1 MVYTQGL
8 SNFAGLLLLGAVPL
22 ALAHGDE
29 SNESGMDGMGAEMA
43 HLTSASSVA
52 ALNSSTV
59 DQQSYFTYQKHG
71 GLMLAHIAL
80 MVVAWFF
87 VLPIGEYIQILASS
101 NCTLTL
107 HRCSAQCRSFETCP
121 HHSAIVPRPT
131 QLGSVVGNC
140 SQQQGSRP
148 L

>member
-1 MVYTQGL
+1 MVYTQGF
-8 SNFAGLLLLGAVPL
+8 SNLAALLLLGAVPL

-29 SNESGMDGMGAEMA
+29 SNESGMGGMGAKMA
-43 HLTSASSVA
+43 QLTSTSSVA

-80 MVVAWFF
+80 MIVAWFF
-87 VLPIGEYIQILASS
+87 VLPIGEYIQILVCF
-101 NCTLTL
+101 NCPLTL

-121 HHSAIVPRPT
+121 HHSAIVPRTT

-140 SQQQGSRP
+140 SQQQGSRS

>member
-1 MVYTQGL
+1 MVYTQGF
-8 SNFAGLLLLGAVPL
+8 SNLAVLLLLGAVPL

-29 SNESGMDGMGAEMA
+29 SNESGMGGMGAKMA

-59 DQQSYFTYQKHG
+59 DQQSYFTYQNNG
-71 GLMLAHIAL
+71 GLMLAHIGL
-80 MVVAWFF
+80 MIVAWFF
-87 VLPIGEYIQILASS
+87 VLPVGEYIQILASF
-101 NCTLTL
+101 NCLLTW

-121 HHSAIVPRPT
+121 HHSAMVSWTP

-140 SQQQGSRP
+140 SQQQSSGS

>member
-1 MVYTQGL
+1 MVYIQGF
-8 SNFAGLLLLGAVPL
+8 SNLAALLLLGAVPL

-29 SNESGMDGMGAEMA
+29 SNESGMGGMGAKMA
-43 HLTSASSVA
+43 HLTSASSIA

-59 DQQSYFTYQKHG
+59 EQQSYFTYQKHG

-80 MVVAWFF
+80 MIVAWFF
-87 VLPIGEYIQILASS
+87 VLPIGEYIQILACF
-101 NCTLTL
+101 NCLLTL
-107 HRCSAQCRSFETCP
+107 HRCSAQCRTFETCP
-121 HHSAIVPRPT
+121 HHSVIIPRTT

-140 SQQQGSRP
+140 SQQQGSRS

>member
-1 MVYTQGL
+1 MVNTQGF
-8 SNFAGLLLLGAVPL
+8 SNLAALLLLEAVPF

-29 SNESGMDGMGAEMA
+29 SDESGMGGIGAKMA

-59 DQQSYFTYQKHG
+59 EQQSYFTYPSHG
-71 GLMLAHIAL
+71 GLMLAHIGL

-87 VLPIGEYIQILASS
+87 VLPIGESTWILA
-101 NCTLTL
+101 CCDCPLIF
-107 HRCSAQCRSFETCP
+107 HRCSAQCRSFENCP
-121 HHSAIVPRPT
+121 HRSAIVPRTT
-131 QLGSVVGNC
+131 QLGSVVGNGP
-140 SQQQGSRP
+140 QQQGSRS